1 MKVGSYVWS
10 SVLLLG
16 LLAYAS
22 CSFKGIKGNG
32 NVVKIEKEIG
42 AFSELEFKGVFD
54 VILIQGDK
62 EKLEIETD
70 ENLIDVI
77 SVVNKNNK
85 LIIDYK
91 KGKSVRKSTKFNIYV
106 TLKEVTSIEMNG
118 VGDLKNEGVLNL
130 KTLTLTNSGVGD
142 VNMNINASILDVN
155 NSGVGDINLLGS
167 ASHLVIANSGVGDV
181 QAEAFKAK
189 DVKLNNSGVGDAIV
203 FASENIDIT
212 AGGVGDVEFYG
223 SPQQKHISKGG
234 VGKVYEK

>member
-181 QAEAFKAK
+181 QAEEFKAK